1 MPAHGGF
8 GFYISLLPS
17 VTAATFSVWLK
28 ETYLIFP
35 KEAVNEIMF
44 LPNSCVTGL
53 DGLFKSS
60 ALTQSETHHPL
71 WLKEM
76 VQWQT

>member
-1 MPAHGGF
+1 MPAHGVF
-8 GFYISLLPS
+8 GFCISLLPS
-17 VTAATFSVWLK
+17 VNAATFSVWLK

-53 DGLFKSS
+53 DELLKSS
-60 ALTQSETHHPL
+60 ALSKVVGFLQQNS
-71 WLKEM
+71 LKASGL
-76 VQWQT
+76 T